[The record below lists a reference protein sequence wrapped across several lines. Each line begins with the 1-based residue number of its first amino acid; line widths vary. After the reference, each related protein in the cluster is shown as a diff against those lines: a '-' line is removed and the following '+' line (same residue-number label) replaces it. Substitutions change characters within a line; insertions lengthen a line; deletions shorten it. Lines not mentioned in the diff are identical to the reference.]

1 MLKKHWK
8 KILAVIAALAIVLG
22 GGALYYTREVH
33 LLENELVDALKS
45 PYKVEAGMN
54 ARIIVHELTQGKYM
68 DEIVR
73 IWIYRH
79 PELQAV
85 QKGMYTVD
93 GKKNLVQLLTD
104 MVSGNVAQVQ
114 YKQLGIIEGSNV
126 SHLDKN
132 YQKLLPKA
140 YAEIK
145 KTLAKPAEFIIA
157 SLENDQKLLESI
169 GGAGH
174 SLEGLLMPATYPI
187 YHVEYPLEPIEKAL
201 RATARFMAA
210 QWPTRDKDILIR
222 TPYEALIIASIIERE
237 TLVDKERP
245 QVAAVFYNRLKKK
258 MRLQTDPTVMYGVSP
273 SFSGR
278 LTKDQLRKDTPY
290 NTYTRDGLPPT
301 PISMPSKAS
310 IMAALH
316 PAKTDALYFVAT
328 DEDPTHGH
336 TFTNTLNEHNKAV
349 SDYRRKVADYK
360 KNQKKDEAEAQK
372 VEDAKASKQDTN
384 NKTSDK
390 QNSPD
395 EKVALDNAK
404 EKNKATGN
412 DASKVNDKDAKD
424 SAQKPNVQEQALA
437 KPDKEGA
444 TPKADDKTPAKS
456 QDKQK
461 DESSLSNN
469 SVTEHKDN
477 SAQDSNAAKVLEN
490 EEQTIITIDDKKTID
505 DKDQGS
511 NDKKLQTSESADK
524 KVDSKDE

>member
-8 KILAVIAALAIVLG
+8 LILEVIAVITIALG
-22 GGALYYTREVH
+22 GCVLYYAREAH
-33 LLENELVDALKS
+33 LLDTEPVDAQKK

-54 ARIIVHELTQGKYM
+54 ARMIANELTQGKHF

-85 QKGMYTVD
+85 QKGMYTID
-93 GKKNLVQLLTD
+93 GKKTLSELLTD
-104 MVSGNVAQVQ
+104 MVQGNVAQVQ

-126 SHLDKN
+126 SHLNKN
-132 YQKLLPKA
+132 YQKLLPEA
-140 YAEIK
+140 YDEIK

-187 YHVEYPLEPIEKAL
+187 YHAEYPLEPIENAL

-210 QWPTRDKDILIR
+210 QWPDRDKDVFIR

-278 LTKDQLRKDTPY
+278 LTKDQLKKDTPY

-316 PAKTDALYFVAT
+316 PAKIDALYFVAT

-336 TFTNTLNEHNKAV
+336 TFTATLNDHNKAV

-360 KNQKKDEAEAQK
+360 KNQKND
-372 VEDAKASKQDTN
+372 DAKAQKADGSESSKQQTDGKVADKKNDAADKTVQDSARSDDGVKSAGNGTADTGD
-384 NKTSDK
+384 KTAADAEQKRSNSEKSDTAAKSDK
-390 QNSPD
+390 KASAPAAGDKTQTMNNEKSEESP
-395 EKVALDNAK
+395 L
-404 EKNKATGN
+404 
-412 DASKVNDKDAKD
+412 SDKSADAK
-424 SAQKPNVQEQALA
+424 
-437 KPDKEGA
+437 KEA
-444 TPKADDKTPAKS
+444 S
-456 QDKQK
+456 LQDQ
-461 DESSLSNN
+461 
-469 SVTEHKDN
+469 
-477 SAQDSNAAKVLEN
+477 NAAKVSESKG
-490 EEQTIITIDDKKTID
+490 QTVITIDD
-505 DKDQGS
+505 DKDKTG
-511 NDKKLQTSESADK
+511 ADVK
-524 KVDSKDE
+524 PQSDINADRKVEPKNE

>member
-8 KILAVIAALAIVLG
+8 LILEVMGLILIVLIG
-22 GGALYYTREVH
+22 GVLYYAREAR
-33 LLENELVDALKS
+33 LLDTELVDALKK

-54 ARIIVHELTQGKYM
+54 ARVIAHELTQGKHM
-68 DEIVR
+68 DEIIR

-93 GKKNLVQLLTD
+93 GKKTLKELLTD
-104 MVSGNVAQVQ
+104 MVQGNVAQVQ
-114 YKQLGIIEGSNV
+114 YKQLGIIEGSNI

-140 YAEIK
+140 YDEVK
-145 KTLAKPAEFIIA
+145 KTLAKPAEFIIT

-187 YHVEYPLEPIEKAL
+187 YHVEYPLEPIENAL

-245 QVAAVFYNRLKKK
+245 QVAAVFYNRLRKK

-278 LTKDQLRKDTPY
+278 LTKDQLKKDTPY

-310 IMAALH
+310 IIAALH
-316 PAKTDALYFVAT
+316 PAKIDALYFVAA
-328 DEDPTHGH
+328 DEDPSHGH
-336 TFTNTLNEHNKAV
+336 TFTATLNEHNKAV

-360 KNQKKDEAEAQK
+360 KNQKND
-372 VEDAKASKQDTN
+372 DAKTKVADGLSAVKSDPD
-384 NKTSDK
+384 KASDK
-390 QNSPD
+390 KNDATGKSDQ
-395 EKVALDNAK
+395 DNAK
-404 EKNKATGN
+404 SKDLAN
-412 DASKVNDKDAKD
+412 DAANDANAVDIKSATDNIQQNNLEKTD
-424 SAQKPNVQEQALA
+424 STDGPDKKTSAPAAVDPA
-437 KPDKEGA
+437 KP
-444 TPKADDKTPAKS
+444 
-456 QDKQK
+456 QDKLK
-461 DESSLSNN
+461 SDESALSQ
-469 SVTEHKDN
+469 K
-477 SAQDSNAAKVLEN
+477 SADEKRESATLDQNAAQVSEN
-490 EEQTIITIDDKKTID
+490 KGQTIITIDDKNKSGA
-505 DKDQGS
+505 DKDNQATKS
-511 NDKKLQTSESADK
+511 SEK
-524 KVDSKDE
+524 KVDSK

>member
-8 KILAVIAALAIVLG
+8 LILEVIAVIVIALG
-22 GGALYYTREVH
+22 GCVLYYAREAH
-33 LLENELVDALKS
+33 LLDTELVDAQKK

-54 ARIIVHELTQGKYM
+54 ARMIANELTQGKHL

-93 GKKNLVQLLTD
+93 GKKTLRELLTD
-104 MVSGNVAQVQ
+104 MVQGNVAQVQ

-126 SHLDKN
+126 SHLNKN

-140 YAEIK
+140 YDEIK

-187 YHVEYPLEPIEKAL
+187 YHVEFPLEPIENAL

-210 QWPTRDKDILIR
+210 QWPDRDKDVFIR

-278 LTKDQLRKDTPY
+278 LTKEQLKKDTPY

-316 PAKTDALYFVAT
+316 PAKIDALYFVAT

-336 TFTNTLNEHNKAV
+336 TFTATLNDHNKAV

-360 KNQKKDEAEAQK
+360 KNQKIEE
-372 VEDAKASKQDTN
+372 AKAKKSDESENSKQDPD
-384 NKTSDK
+384 NKATDKKNDAVDKTAQDSAKSDDVVK
-390 QNSPD
+390 SAGND
-395 EKVALDNAK
+395 KAEVNEKVAAGTEQKQSNLEKTDPAAKSK
-404 EKNKATGN
+404 EKTSISAAGDKAQT
-412 DASKVNDKDAKD
+412 
-424 SAQKPNVQEQALA
+424 L
-437 KPDKEGA
+437 
-444 TPKADDKTPAKS
+444 DDVKS
-456 QDKQK
+456 
-461 DESSLSNN
+461 DESSV
-469 SVTEHKDN
+469 SVKFADEKKE
-477 SAQDSNAAKVLEN
+477 SSSQDQNAAEVSESKG
-490 EEQTIITIDDKKTID
+490 QTVITIDDKNETNADAKPQA
-505 DKDQGS
+505 DK
-511 NDKKLQTSESADK
+511 NDDK
-524 KVDSKDE
+524 KVDQINE

>member
-8 KILAVIAALAIVLG
+8 LILEFIAVITIALG
-22 GGALYYTREVH
+22 GCVLYYAREAH
-33 LLENELVDALKS
+33 LLDTEPVDAQKK

-54 ARIIVHELTQGKYM
+54 ARMIANELTHGKHF

-85 QKGMYTVD
+85 QKGMYTID
-93 GKKNLVQLLTD
+93 GKKTLSELLTD
-104 MVSGNVAQVQ
+104 MVQGNVAQVQ

-126 SHLDKN
+126 SHLNKN
-132 YQKLLPKA
+132 YQKLLPEA
-140 YAEIK
+140 YDEIK

-187 YHVEYPLEPIEKAL
+187 YHAEYPLEPIENAL

-210 QWPTRDKDILIR
+210 QWPDRDKDVFIR

-278 LTKDQLRKDTPY
+278 LTKDQLKKDTPY

-316 PAKTDALYFVAT
+316 PAKIDALYFVAA

-336 TFTNTLNEHNKAV
+336 TFTATLNDHNKAV

-360 KNQKKDEAEAQK
+360 KNQKN
-372 VEDAKASKQDTN
+372 EDAKAQKTEGSESSKQ
-384 NKTSDK
+384 
-390 QNSPD
+390 Q
-395 EKVALDNAK
+395 
-404 EKNKATGN
+404 
-412 DASKVNDKDAKD
+412 
-424 SAQKPNVQEQALA
+424 
-437 KPDKEGA
+437 
-444 TPKADDKTPAKS
+444 ADDKTAADAEQKQSNSAKTDTAVKS
-456 QDKQK
+456 
-461 DESSLSNN
+461 DE
-469 SVTEHKDN
+469 KA
-477 SAQDSNAAKVLEN
+477 SAQDAGGKTQTLDNKKSEGQSLSDKSADAKKEASSQDQNAAEVSESKG
-490 EEQTIITIDDKKTID
+490 QTVITIDD
-505 DKDQGS
+505 DKDKTGADVKPQSDS
-511 NDKKLQTSESADK
+511 NATGK
-524 KVDSKDE
+524 